1 MKKIIYEFVDG
12 SRSEV
17 WVDDKY
23 LAIHEA
29 LEKQE
34 KRRLQKELKQKWRG
48 GYVAT
53 ETFSLDR
60 YMDEKGDVAGNTVS
74 PLDILIG
81 EEESKDFLER
91 QRFKVTDK
99 SNEAYE
105 LKKKG
110 FKNTEIAKELGI
122 SESAVRKRLNRVK
135 EHVAELFL

>member
-1 MKKIIYEFVDG
+1 
-12 SRSEV
+12 
-17 WVDDKY
+17 
-23 LAIHEA
+23 
-29 LEKQE
+29 
-34 KRRLQKELKQKWRG
+34 
-48 GYVAT
+48 
-53 ETFSLDR
+53 
-60 YMDEKGDVAGNTVS
+60 MDEKGDVAGNTVS
-74 PLDILIG
+74 PVDILIG

-135 EHVAELFL
+135 EQVAELFL

>member
-12 SRSEV
+12 SKSEV

-23 LAIHEA
+23 LKIHED
-29 LEKQE
+29 LGKQE
-34 KRRLQKELKQKWRG
+34 KRIFQKELKQKWRG
-48 GYVAT
+48 GYIAT

-60 YMDEKGDVAGNTVS
+60 YIDEKGDVAGNSTS

-81 EEESKDFLER
+81 EEESKDFFDR
-91 QRFKVTDK
+91 QRFKVTEK

-135 EHVAELFL
+135 EYATELFL

>member
-1 MKKIIYEFVDG
+1 M
-12 SRSEV
+12 
-17 WVDDKY
+17 
-23 LAIHEA
+23 AIHEA

-34 KRRLQKELKQKWRG
+34 KRRFQKELKQKWRG
-48 GYVAT
+48 GYIAT

-74 PLDILIG
+74 PLEILIR

-135 EHVAELFL
+135 EQVAELFL

>member
-23 LAIHEA
+23 LAIHES

-34 KRRLQKELKQKWRG
+34 KRRFQKELKQKWRG

-60 YMDEKGDVAGNTVS
+60 YMDENGDVAGNTVS